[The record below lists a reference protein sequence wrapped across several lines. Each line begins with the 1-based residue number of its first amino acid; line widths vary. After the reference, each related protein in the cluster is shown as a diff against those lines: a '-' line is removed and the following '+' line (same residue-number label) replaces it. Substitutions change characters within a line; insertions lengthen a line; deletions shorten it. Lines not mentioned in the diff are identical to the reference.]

1 MRRRALALVLGA
13 LPVLAPGADL
23 SVTVVDALDRPL
35 ADAVVYVAGAGAVSG
50 THASPATFVIDQKN
64 KQFEP
69 RISVVQAGTSVSFPN
84 SDQIRHSVYSFSPAK
99 TFTLKLYS
107 GKPAT
112 PVVLDKPGLVVLG
125 CNIHDKMSAWVM
137 VVDTPD
143 YAQTDATGHAL
154 LRNVR
159 AGDYVLYAWYPG
171 LDDGPVTQKLAVAG
185 SGPGSA
191 RLHLAV
197 RPIGEGTP

>member
-1 MRRRALALVLGA
+1 MTRLALALVLA
-13 LPVLAPGADL
+13 MVPFAAPGADL

-35 ADAVVYVAGAGAVSG
+35 ADAVVYVTGSAPVAHGAL
-50 THASPATFVIDQKN
+50 ASVVIDQKN

-107 GKPAT
+107 GKPAN
-112 PVVLDKPGLVVLG
+112 PVVFDKPGLVVLG
-125 CNIHDKMSAWVM
+125 CNIHDRMSAWVM

-143 YAQTDATGHAL
+143 YAKTDASGHAL

-159 AGDYVLYAWYPG
+159 PGDYVLYAWYPG
-171 LDDGPVTQKLAVAG
+171 LDDGPVTQKVEPGVAG
-185 SGPGSA
+185 GGSIRM
-191 RLHLAV
+191 RLPV